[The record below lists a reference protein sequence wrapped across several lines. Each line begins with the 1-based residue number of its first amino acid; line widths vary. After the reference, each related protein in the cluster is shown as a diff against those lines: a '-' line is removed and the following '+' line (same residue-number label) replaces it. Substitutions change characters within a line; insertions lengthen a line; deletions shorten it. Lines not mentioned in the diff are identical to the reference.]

1 MSKPSTPLPSVRPL
15 MLACSLAL
23 AGWSLAASAEEA
35 AAGDNTT
42 DLDPVLVREQ
52 RLSEQVAPGGQV
64 AKAAKLGLLGSTD
77 VMDAPFN
84 ITAYTAK
91 TIEDQQSR
99 TVAEVLENDPSVRT
113 TNSDGHAIENFQ
125 IRGFSVE
132 STEVAY
138 GGLYGLASFGHVPT
152 EFLERVEVL
161 KGPGA
166 LLSGMAPSGGVGGV
180 INLTPKRAGDQ
191 DLTRFGA
198 GYVSDAYYSGRAD
211 ISRRF
216 GEDRRW
222 GLRVN
227 AAYGDGD
234 TGVEDQSKTR
244 KLASLALDYRGER
257 GTASLDAF
265 YTHEQSDNGSSA
277 MYGFGRIGKVIA
289 APDPDTNLLRG
300 TYSDFESKTAVL
312 RGEYQLTGNWSAF
325 AALGGSR
332 QDFDGYLYGTRVAL
346 TSTDGTAASTYTYH
360 QRGYWHNTAGE
371 TGLRGQF
378 RTGSVSHQVTL
389 GLSYLQQIEY
399 YKSVTGSKYSTNIYD
414 PNENPLL
421 VAAGTPVKYADNVFS
436 SLALADVM
444 GFLDDSVLLT
454 VGARRQRV
462 QQKMSDY
469 DTHAVTPAVGVV
481 FKPGNGPV
489 SLYANYIEG
498 LSAGTTINDSE
509 SPSDG
514 KQFAPYKSKQK
525 EVGVKWGFGEF
536 TATVSLF
543 ELTKPSLIQ
552 NATTLA
558 YSADGEQRN
567 RGMEWNVFGQL
578 TPSVRLLGGAAYT
591 QAKLTRTED
600 GEDEGNYAYGVPKWT
615 ANLGGEWDLP
625 WLPGLT
631 LTARTI
637 YTGEQYLDSANTLV
651 LPDWVRF
658 DVGARYATRLGG
670 KPAVFRLGVDNV
682 ADRHYWAGVFNEN
695 YATLGAGRTYSA
707 SVTFDF

>member
-1 MSKPSTPLPSVRPL
+1 MPIPPQPLRPSLLACGL
-15 MLACSLAL
+15 MLASV
-23 AGWSLAASAEEA
+23 SLAANAEDTA
-35 AAGDNTT
+35 PT
-42 DLDPVLVREQ
+42 DTIAELDAVRVREQ
-52 RLSEQVAPGGQV
+52 RLSEQTAPGGQV
-64 AKAAKLGLLGSTD
+64 GRSAKLGLLGSTD

-84 ITAYTAK
+84 ITAYTSK
-91 TIEDQQSR
+91 VIEDQQSR
-99 TVAEVLENDPSVRT
+99 TLAEVLQNDPSVRT

-125 IRGFSVE
+125 IRGFSVD
-132 STEVAY
+132 STEIAY

-180 INLTPKRAGDQ
+180 INLVPKRAGDQ
-191 DLTRFGA
+191 DLTRVTA
-198 GYVSDAYYSGRAD
+198 GYVSDSYYTGHAD

-216 GEDRRW
+216 GTDRRW

-227 AAYGDGD
+227 AAYGNGD
-234 TGVEDQSKTR
+234 TGVDDESKTR
-244 KLASLALDYRGER
+244 KLASAALDYRGEH
-257 GTASLDAF
+257 GSASLDAF
-265 YTHEQSDNGSSA
+265 YTREQSDNGSSA
-277 MYGFGRIGKVIA
+277 MYGFSKIGKVIA
-289 APDPDTNLLRG
+289 APDPKTNLLRG

-312 RGEYQLTGNWSAF
+312 RGEYALTPNWSAF
-325 AALGGSR
+325 AAIGGSR

-346 TSTDGTAASTYTYH
+346 TKTDGTAASTYTYH

-378 RTGSVSHQVTL
+378 RTGAVTHQVTL

-399 YKSVTGSKYSTNIYD
+399 YKSVTSSKYSTNIYT

-421 VAAGTPVKYADNVFS
+421 AAAGTPVKYADNVFS

-444 GFLDDSVLLT
+444 GFLDDRVLLT

-498 LSAGTTINDSE
+498 LSAGTTISDSE

-525 EVGVKWGFGEF
+525 EIGVKWGLGDL
-536 TATVSLF
+536 TATISLF

-552 NATTLA
+552 NATTLV
-558 YSADGEQRN
+558 YSADGQQRN
-567 RGMEWNVFGQL
+567 RGMEWNVFGQIV
-578 TPSVRLLGGAAYT
+578 PSVRVLGGMAYT

-600 GEDEGNYAYGVPKWT
+600 GEYAGNYAYGVPKWT

-625 WLPGLT
+625 WVPGLT

-637 YTGEQYLDSANTLV
+637 YTGTQYLDSANTLQ
-651 LPDWVRF
+651 LPDWVRL
-658 DVGARYATRLGG
+658 DLGARYATQLGG
-670 KPAVFRLGVDNV
+670 KSVVFRFGVDNV
-682 ADRHYWAGVFNEN
+682 ANRRYWAGVFNEY
-695 YATLGAGRTYSA
+695 YATVGAARTYSA
-707 SVTFDF
+707 SVSFDF